1 MNERRAQLLIVG
13 TKLSND
19 RELYR
24 TIILDTVFRYIFL
37 TLRYF
42 SIETGYNN

>member
-24 TIILDTVFRYIFL
+24 TIGYS
-37 TLRYF
+37 F
-42 SIETGYNN
+42 SIHFLNITLFFNRNGL